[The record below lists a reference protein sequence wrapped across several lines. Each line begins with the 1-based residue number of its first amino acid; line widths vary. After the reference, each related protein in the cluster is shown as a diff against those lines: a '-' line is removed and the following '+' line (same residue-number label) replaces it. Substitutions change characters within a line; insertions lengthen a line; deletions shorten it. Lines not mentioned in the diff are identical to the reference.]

1 MESVKKYKIISL
13 IFFLLLLTLIIW
25 IFLFKEEERM
35 IKEIETSDYDFI
47 NKTVVYDLGKH
58 YIINFSPLKE
68 SLLLIQKKYDFK
80 NYIYFNYLNNG
91 SWIGLNE
98 KEDFVAASLV
108 KVPLSMG
115 VLKAVEEGRL
125 SLDQS
130 YTLEELDLDSNFGD
144 LYKEGSGSIF
154 SIEELLGI
162 MLKESDNTARG
173 ALFRALERIGI
184 NDPLYDVYSSLG
196 WNYIGEINPGSN
208 KNQIIDTN
216 LYSKI
221 NLKLLSNM
229 FLALYNSS
237 YLDLKYSDKILEYLA
252 NTPFNDKIRA
262 GVPDGVVV
270 SHKIGVAIDNKT
282 FSDCG
287 IVYAPNR
294 NYLLCLGSNGGNEK
308 LASDFMAEVSEV
320 VYDYVIN
327 N

>member
-25 IFLFKEEERM
+25 IFLFKEKEKN
-35 IKEIETSDYDFI
+35 IKEVEMGDYDFI

-58 YIINFSPLKE
+58 YIINFSSLKE
-68 SLLLIQKKYDFK
+68 SLLSIQKKYNFK
-80 NYIYFNYLNNG
+80 TYIYFNYLNNG

-98 KEDFVAASLV
+98 KDDFVAASLV

-125 SLDQS
+125 SLDQN
-130 YTLEELDLDSNFGD
+130 YTLEELDLDNNFGD
-144 LYKEGSGSIF
+144 LYKKGAGSIF
-154 SIEELLGI
+154 SIEELLKI

-173 ALFRALERIGI
+173 ALFRVLERIGI
-184 NDPLYDVYSSLG
+184 SDPLYDIYTSLG
-196 WNYIGEINPGSN
+196 WDYIGEINPGGD
-208 KNQIIDTN
+208 KNQAIDPN
-216 LYSKI
+216 LYGKI

-262 GVPDGVVV
+262 GVPDDIVV

-287 IVYAPNR
+287 IIYAPNR

-308 LASDFMAEVSEV
+308 LASDFMSEVSEV